1 MLKKALSLTNGC
13 VQIFSQGK
21 LEELFALDDSFCDRA
36 AECGVRSFQIMAG
49 VLDQESISFSSEL
62 LSYEGPF
69 GVGYAVAAFEVLKPI
84 HDANCTETETE
95 CHQRG
100 EDAEAQ
106 TKRDLD
112 PYVALAHA
120 SIESFVK
127 TNTSLVRPEN
137 LSEEMINTK
146 AGVFVSI
153 HEAGEL

>member
-1 MLKKALSLTNGC
+1 MPDHEVVRVGLSGFPPETHREFGREISRAIAEIGRRCIFVASGDLSHKLTEEGPYGFAEEGPQLDERLC
-13 VQIFSQGK
+13 SIFSQGK

-95 CHQRG
+95 CHQ
-100 EDAEAQ
+100 
-106 TKRDLD
+106 
-112 PYVALAHA
+112 
-120 SIESFVK
+120 
-127 TNTSLVRPEN
+127 
-137 LSEEMINTK
+137 
-146 AGVFVSI
+146 
-153 HEAGEL
+153 